1 MSAGDAGARDSATNA
16 EWLAYCL
23 PGRDEA
29 SVSTLSDPT
38 LVQLEAEMLEYLR
51 DSWCSQQKARLLL
64 ELVVITQ
71 PGVCAEIGAFSGST
85 TLPMLA
91 GLRYLDRG
99 RAYVVEP
106 WSNEEAVRGLP
117 SDDVNTSWW
126 STVDMAVVR
135 SQFDRMLETWSLRS
149 WCEVLAV
156 PSREAIS
163 RIPTTIDFLHLD
175 GNFSAEGSALDSE
188 LYLPKVA
195 IGGHV
200 VLSNVLVTVADGPTK
215 MRALW
220 PLFDACDILCEVD
233 GGNTLLFR
241 KR

>member
-1 MSAGDAGARDSATNA
+1 MSAGSAGATNA
-16 EWLAYCL
+16 GWHAHCLA
-23 PGRDEA
+23 GGDEA
-29 SVSTLSDPT
+29 SVSTLGDPK
-38 LVQLEAEMLEYLR
+38 LVQLEAEILEYLR
-51 DSWCSQQKARLLL
+51 DSWCSQQKAKLLL
-64 ELVVITQ
+64 ELVVITR
-71 PGVCAEIGAFSGST
+71 PAVCAEIGAFSGST
-85 TLPMLA
+85 ALPMLA

-99 RAYVVEP
+99 RTYLVDP

-126 STVDMAVVR
+126 STVDMVTVR
-135 SQFDRMLETWSLRS
+135 AQFDRMLDTWSLRR
-149 WCEVLAV
+149 WCEVLAE

-163 RIPTTIDFLHLD
+163 RVPATIDLLHLD

-195 IGGHV
+195 TGGHV
-200 VLSNVLVTVADGPTK
+200 VLSNVLVTVGNAPTK
-215 MRALW
+215 MAALW
-220 PLFDACDILCEVD
+220 PLFDACDVLCEVD